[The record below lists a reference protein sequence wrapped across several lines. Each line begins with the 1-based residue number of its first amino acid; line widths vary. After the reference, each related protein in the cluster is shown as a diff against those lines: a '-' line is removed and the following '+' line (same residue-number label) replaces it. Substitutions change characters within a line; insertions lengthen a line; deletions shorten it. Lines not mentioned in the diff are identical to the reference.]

1 MILACSEAG
10 EGPPLVLLHGLFGAG
25 QNWGAIRRALAP
37 RFRVLTPDLRNHG
50 ASLRAPGM
58 TYAAMAQDIAE
69 TLDAAGV
76 PRAAVL
82 GHSMGGK
89 AAMAFAL
96 AHPGRVERLIVAD
109 IAPVRCGPALRAY
122 VAAMQALP
130 LRPGLTRKEADAALA
145 AAIPEA
151 GIRAFL
157 LQNLRFE
164 ADPPAWRLGLAE
176 IAAAMPQ
183 IEDIDLPAGARFD
196 GPVLVM
202 AGERSGY
209 VRPEHHAAFRARFAR
224 LRFAMVPAAGHWVH
238 AENPAG
244 FLALLEAF
252 LAEPVGNAAGPAA
265 SA

>member
-1 MILACSEAG
+1 MILACTEAG

-50 ASLRAPGM
+50 ASPRAAEM
-58 TYAAMAQDIAE
+58 SYAAMARDVAE
-69 TLDAAGV
+69 TLDAAGIGS
-76 PRAAVL
+76 ATVL

-96 AHPGRVERLIVAD
+96 AYPARVGRLIVAD
-109 IAPVRCGPALRAY
+109 VAPVRYKPALRAY
-122 VAAMQALP
+122 VDAMRALP
-130 LRPGLTRKEADAALA
+130 LRPGLARKDADTALA
-145 AAIPEA
+145 ATIPEA

-164 ADPPAWRLGLAE
+164 ADPPEWRLGLAE
-176 IAAAMPQ
+176 LAAAMPA
-183 IEDIDLPAGARFD
+183 IEGIDLPDGARFD

-202 AGERSGY
+202 AGERSDY
-209 VRPEHHAAFRARFAR
+209 IRPEHHALFRALFPHAG
-224 LRFAMVPAAGHWVH
+224 FVTVPGAGHWVH

-252 LAEPVGNAAGPAA
+252 LAE

>member
-1 MILACSEAG
+1 MILACTEAG

-25 QNWGAIRRALAP
+25 QNWGAVRKALAP
-37 RFRVLTPDLRNHG
+37 RLRVLTPDLRNHG
-50 ASLRAPGM
+50 ASPRAAGM
-58 TYAAMAQDIAE
+58 GYAAMAQDIAE
-69 TLDAAGV
+69 TLDAAGIA
-76 PRAAVL
+76 RATVL

-96 AHPGRVERLIVAD
+96 AHPGRVERLVVAD
-109 IAPVRCGPALRAY
+109 IAPVRYPPALRGH
-122 VAAMQALP
+122 VAALQALP

-157 LQNLRFE
+157 LQSLRFE
-164 ADPPAWRLGLAE
+164 TDPPEWRLGLAE
-176 IAAAMPQ
+176 IAAGMPE
-183 IEDIDLPAGARFD
+183 IEDFAPPAGARLD
-196 GPVLVM
+196 APVLVM

-209 VRPEHHAAFRARFAR
+209 IRPEHHALFRALFPRARFAI
-224 LRFAMVPAAGHWVH
+224 VPGAGHWVH

-252 LAEPVGNAAGPAA
+252 LAEAA
-265 SA
+265 